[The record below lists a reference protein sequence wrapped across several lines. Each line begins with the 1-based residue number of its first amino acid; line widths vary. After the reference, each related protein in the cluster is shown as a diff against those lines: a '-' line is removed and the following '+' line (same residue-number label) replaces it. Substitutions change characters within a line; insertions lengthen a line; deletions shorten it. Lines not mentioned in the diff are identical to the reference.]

1 MGSSP
6 WGAIKGSH
14 VSLVRLATHFIDDL
28 RVFVAL
34 GDFFPKWTR
43 CCPRVTKVVVD
54 LRKFVLPSAS
64 RGFDSGN

>member
-1 MGSSP
+1 MGSFP

-28 RVFVAL
+28 RVFVVL
-34 GDFFPKWTR
+34 GDLFPR

-54 LRKFVLPSAS
+54 LRKFVLPSAL